1 MKTKA
6 CLLVVALLCGSLSVV
21 AQDAKAVMEE
31 AIKGSQQ
38 AVALVKG
45 PAEKKWKVSGV
56 MGVNATATGITSIVT
71 GKQIGRAHV

>member
-1 MKTKA
+1 MKIKIG
-6 CLLVVALLCGSLSVV
+6 LLAAALVCGSLSVV

-45 PAEKKWKVSGV
+45 PAEKRMENKWSYGSKRYGYRYVELGCWW
-56 MGVNATATGITSIVT
+56 
-71 GKQIGRAHV
+71 